1 MTVADRSKAHS
12 DERCRYELLKKWDKN
27 GRMKERIR
35 VLVAACFY
43 YSGLVAVAHRFTWRS
58 GPRLLILNYHRAVGG
73 DLRHQLLYLRRHYR
87 IMHLEEALDEL
98 YTSGRA
104 VKRSRD
110 RRTPLVLTFD
120 DGYRDNYTL
129 AYALA
134 RELRIPLTI
143 FLIPGYI
150 DSGDHFW
157 WMEGERLARRAQVHE
172 ALIEGRSYHLDSDKE
187 RQLLAHAIDARVRYA
202 STVAEREAF
211 LASVRE
217 VLAIPS
223 LVEIEEQ
230 LEMPLTWDEVQ
241 EMEASGWVSFGAHTL
256 HHPVLACLRDPREVQ
271 CEVGACRMEVE
282 QHLGHPVRTFAY
294 PIGKLEHIGDEGLRA
309 VREAGYTWA
318 VTTIEGINTAQ
329 TDPYLLQRLP
339 GNVTVH
345 WLVMA
350 SELVGL
356 LGNVSR
362 LRKKWH
368 RQLPQG
374 WTPNWLRQTVQTVRK
389 TSEL

>member
-1 MTVADRSKAHS
+1 
-12 DERCRYELLKKWDKN
+12 
-27 GRMKERIR
+27 MKERIR

-43 YSGLVAVAHRFTWRS
+43 YSGLVAIAHRFTSQS
-58 GPRLLILNYHRAVGG
+58 GPRLLILNYHRATGG
-73 DLRHQLLYLRRHYR
+73 DIRHQLLYLRRHYR

-98 YTSGRA
+98 YTSCRG

-120 DGYRDNYTL
+120 DGYRDNYTV

-134 RELRIPLTI
+134 RELRIPLTV

-150 DSGDHFW
+150 DSGDRFW
-157 WMEGERLARRAQVHE
+157 WLEGERLARRAQVHE
-172 ALIEGRSYHLDSDKE
+172 ATIEGCTYHLDSDKE
-187 RQLLAHAIDARVRYA
+187 RQLLAHAIDTRVRYA
-202 STVAEREAF
+202 STVAEREAY
-211 LASVRE
+211 LAAVRE
-217 VLAIPS
+217 ALAIPS
-223 LVEIEEQ
+223 SVGIEEQ

-256 HHPVLACLRDPREVQ
+256 HHPVLSCLTNPREVQ
-271 CEVGACRMEVE
+271 HEIRECRMVVE

-309 VREAGYTWA
+309 VREAGYEWA
-318 VTTIEGINTAQ
+318 LTTIEGSNTPE

-339 GNVTVH
+339 GNVTLH

-368 RQLPQG
+368 RQLRRG
-374 WTPNWLRQTVQTVRK
+374 RTRK
-389 TSEL
+389 